1 MLNHSEIMGRL
12 TADPELRYTQSGT
25 AVTSFTLA
33 NDTGRKRNDGSRIT
47 NFIDCVAW
55 RNQAEFAAKYL
66 TKGRL
71 IVVEGEMTPRT
82 YDDKNG
88 VRHKVTELNVDKI
101 HFADTTTQHPKRRL
115 DPRRTAS
122 RRSEVTRISRFNSK
136 ASAGRPQDVH
146 GPKEGARAWHG

>member
-1 MLNHSEIMGRL
+1 MLNHSELMGRL
-12 TADPELRYTQSGT
+12 TADPELRYTGSGT

-33 NDTGRKRNDGSRIT
+33 NDTGRKRGDGSRIT

-55 RNQAEFAAKYL
+55 RQQAEFAAKYL

-88 VRHKVTELNVDKI
+88 VRHTVTELTVDKN
-101 HFADTTTQHPKRRL
+101 HFADSKNGGDNAAA
-115 DPRRTAS
+115 DPAPAS
-122 RRSEVTRISRFNSK
+122 STPDGFTEVGSDEDLPF
-136 ASAGRPQDVH
+136 
-146 GPKEGARAWHG
+146 

>member
-1 MLNHSEIMGRL
+1 MLNHSELMGRL
-12 TADPELRYTQSGT
+12 TADPELRYTGSGT

-33 NDTGRKRNDGSRIT
+33 NDTGRKRGDGSRIT

-55 RNQAEFAAKYL
+55 RQQAEFAAKYL

-101 HFADTTTQHPKRRL
+101 HFADSKNGGDNNAAPEAPAGSSPDGFT
-115 DPRRTAS
+115 
-122 RRSEVTRISRFNSK
+122 EVGSDEDLPF
-136 ASAGRPQDVH
+136 
-146 GPKEGARAWHG
+146 

>member
-1 MLNHSEIMGRL
+1 MLNHSELMGRL
-12 TADPELRYTQSGT
+12 TADPELRYTGSGT

-33 NDTGRKRNDGSRIT
+33 NDTGRKRGDGSRIT

-55 RNQAEFAAKYL
+55 RQQAEFAAKYL

-88 VRHKVTELNVDKI
+88 VRHKVTELTVDKI
-101 HFADTTTQHPKRRL
+101 HFADSKNGG
-115 DPRRTAS
+115 DNAAADTAPAS
-122 RRSEVTRISRFNSK
+122 STPDGFTEVGSDEDLPF
-136 ASAGRPQDVH
+136 
-146 GPKEGARAWHG
+146 

>member
-1 MLNHSEIMGRL
+1 MLNHSALMGRL
-12 TADPELRYTQSGT
+12 TADPELRYTTSGT

-33 NDTGRKRNDGSRIT
+33 NDTGRKRGDGSRIT

-71 IVVEGEMTPRT
+71 VVVEGEMTPRT

-88 VRHKVTELNVDKI
+88 VRHKVTELTIDKI
-101 HFADTTTQHPKRRL
+101 HFADSKNSDGSGTQQEP
-115 DPRRTAS
+115 
-122 RRSEVTRISRFNSK
+122 
-136 ASAGRPQDVH
+136 AGSSTP
-146 GPKEGARAWHG
+146 EGFTENGSDEDLPF

>member
-1 MLNHSEIMGRL
+1 MLNHSALMGRL
-12 TADPELRYTQSGT
+12 TADPELRYTTSGT

-33 NDTGRKRNDGSRIT
+33 NDTGCKRGDGSGIT

-71 IVVEGEMTPRT
+71 VVVEGKMTPRT

-88 VRHKVTELNVDKI
+88 VRHKVTELTIDKI
-101 HFADTTTQHPKRRL
+101 HFADSKDSEGSGTQREP
-115 DPRRTAS
+115 
-122 RRSEVTRISRFNSK
+122 
-136 ASAGRPQDVH
+136 AGSSTP
-146 GPKEGARAWHG
+146 EGFTEIGSDEDLPF